1 MNSKNQRFS
10 NVNGKATKLGKP
22 LTVGTVSFIIN
33 NAGSMT
39 ARNIA
44 AIIHRPLKTVQS
56 VASRFGV
63 SLRVR

>member
-1 MNSKNQRFS
+1 MQNRFS
-10 NVNGKATKLGKP
+10 KVNGKATKLGKP
-22 LTVGTVSFIIN
+22 LTAGTIDFIVT
-33 NAGSMT
+33 NAGTMS
-39 ARNIA
+39 AKNIA